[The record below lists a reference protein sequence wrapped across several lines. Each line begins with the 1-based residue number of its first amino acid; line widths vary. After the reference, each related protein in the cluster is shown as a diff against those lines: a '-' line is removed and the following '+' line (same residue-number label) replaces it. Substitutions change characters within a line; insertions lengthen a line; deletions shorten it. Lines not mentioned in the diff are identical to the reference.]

1 MPYAV
6 LFESSR
12 RSENSEVKLLL
23 TSIFR
28 HSRNRENS
36 LSVGFGLKLTSCLL
50 KDSCGKLA
58 TLYQMLA
65 ETYASIMKYSRN
77 RVPVKEHKK
86 KEVNGKN

>member
-1 MPYAV
+1 
-6 LFESSR
+6 
-12 RSENSEVKLLL
+12 
-23 TSIFR
+23 
-28 HSRNRENS
+28 
-36 LSVGFGLKLTSCLL
+36 VGFGLKLTSCLL

-77 RVPVKEHKK
+77 RVPVKENKK